1 MEGLGQTGAAFV
13 ITSEGT
19 RAVSTVPE
27 LVTQQVNDLQF
38 AKENPDYKGML
49 ESAERMVAGETGHDE
64 HIFDG
69 RQELISFMPVAGTT
83 WSLAVTQK
91 RDEAYSVL
99 NTISM
104 SGLIVLLVMVGLGA
118 VAAVVMARSI
128 SRPIVRLV
136 EAASGLAVGDTA
148 SALALEAGG
157 EDEIGRL
164 TGTFIEMSNGIEAQS
179 RIVSSVA
186 EGDLTVTVTPRS
198 ERDTLSIA
206 LARMLEG
213 NNRTLGEVNLVA
225 EKVAAG
231 ADQISQGSQSLAQA
245 CTEQTVSVDQISGEV
260 AGMEQRILGS
270 LEVTGEASAL
280 SAEVERHLRASG
292 ESMGEMIAAMEEIR
306 RASDNIAVVIKVID
320 DIAFQTNILALNA
333 AVEAARAGV
342 HGKGF
347 AVVAGEVRNLAGKS
361 AEAARQTTGL
371 IQTSTDKVGDGA
383 KIAERTGESMK
394 QLGEISGKIIA
405 QIAEIATASREQAE
419 SIAEINTGVDQIN
432 GATQESAAA
441 AEQSASSSQELLE
454 MARQLRELIGRYR
467 LAADRAEAAEKGGSY
482 YPLLR

>member
-136 EAASGLAVGDTA
+136 EAASGLAVGDPA
-148 SALALEAGG
+148 SALALAAGG
-157 EDEIGRL
+157 ED
-164 TGTFIEMSNGIEAQS
+164 
-179 RIVSSVA
+179 
-186 EGDLTVTVTPRS
+186 
-198 ERDTLSIA
+198 
-206 LARMLEG
+206 
-213 NNRTLGEVNLVA
+213 
-225 EKVAAG
+225 
-231 ADQISQGSQSLAQA
+231 
-245 CTEQTVSVDQISGEV
+245 
-260 AGMEQRILGS
+260 
-270 LEVTGEASAL
+270 
-280 SAEVERHLRASG
+280 
-292 ESMGEMIAAMEEIR
+292 
-306 RASDNIAVVIKVID
+306 
-320 DIAFQTNILALNA
+320 
-333 AVEAARAGV
+333 
-342 HGKGF
+342 
-347 AVVAGEVRNLAGKS
+347 
-361 AEAARQTTGL
+361 
-371 IQTSTDKVGDGA
+371 
-383 KIAERTGESMK
+383 
-394 QLGEISGKIIA
+394 
-405 QIAEIATASREQAE
+405 
-419 SIAEINTGVDQIN
+419 
-432 GATQESAAA
+432 
-441 AEQSASSSQELLE
+441 
-454 MARQLRELIGRYR
+454 
-467 LAADRAEAAEKGGSY
+467 
-482 YPLLR
+482 